1 MRLLFLGQL
10 PCSVHFHSS
19 RASSRGFPTLFH
31 YLFVAKKVAKSAGLV
46 LAAGR
51 SIARFTKPLKTHSSA
66 LLSVTPSSSNTT
78 RFTTADRGRRSARLE
93 RLRPLRRPGCRE
105 SPISSIFKLIE
116 YIFFVSKVV
125 LFRNT
130 YILLPLLFPTA
141 LFCLLLPDS
150 SHSTAQAVLASVSSR
165 QGGTWGGKVKYI
177 LPQAFA
183 IVMWR
188 GDDRREEDRVRR
200 QACEGPSE

>member
-1 MRLLFLGQL
+1 MRNPVFGGIEML
-10 PCSVHFHSS
+10 SHFS
-19 RASSRGFPTLFH
+19 T
-31 YLFVAKKVAKSAGLV
+31 
-46 LAAGR
+46 GR

-66 LLSVTPSSSNTT
+66 LLPVASSSSNTT

-93 RLRPLRRPGCRE
+93 RLRPLRRPGYRK

-165 QGGTWGGKVKYI
+165 QGGTWGRRWKFI
-177 LPQAFA
+177 LTQAFA

-188 GDDRREEDRVRR
+188 G
-200 QACEGPSE
+200 EGPLTTGRRSRAPAAPGPGAERIASPAT